1 MSVQRSMTGACCA
14 VLLGAAAA
22 AGQTTPAGAPPAS
35 GPSSDTLSLLLQE
48 VRQLRQVVEQTTLL
62 QVKVQITLQRLT
74 LQEQQVRLLADQAAQ
89 LESGAA
95 NTAAELERV
104 RTELLEVEERLP
116 REQDANNRR
125 GLADQR
131 TALREAIERETQQD
145 QDLRRRSAEVGQALG
160 TERSRL
166 DELHRAL
173 DGLERLVENAA
184 RRAPGRGPEAGQ
196 PR

>member
-14 VLLGAAAA
+14 VLLGAAVA
-22 AGQTTPAGAPPAS
+22 AGQTAPAGAPPAS

-95 NTAAELERV
+95 STAAELERV
-104 RTELLEVEERLP
+104 RAELLEVEERLP
-116 REQDANNRR
+116 REPDPNTRR

-131 TALREAIERETQQD
+131 SALREAIERETQQE
-145 QDLRRRSAEVGQALG
+145 QDVRRRSAEVGQALG
-160 TERSRL
+160 T
-166 DELHRAL
+166 
-173 DGLERLVENAA
+173 
-184 RRAPGRGPEAGQ
+184 
-196 PR
+196 